1 MKKFR
6 FIYAKT
12 FHIVEAA
19 TMAEAVLSEWR
30 WYAVNNWLGVPT
42 KIEEL

>member
-6 FIYAKT
+6 FTYAKT
-12 FHIVEAA
+12 FHIVEAS
-19 TMAEAVLSEWR
+19 TMEAAVLSEWH
-30 WYAVNNWLGVPT
+30 WYAANSWLGVPT